1 MGMFVLGRMQHARS
15 SQRPRDIYVRY
26 PEVLQEG
33 VFLGPDVKI
42 LLGTKVAKCYP
53 LLTIK

>member
-1 MGMFVLGRMQHARS
+1 MIGNVCAWQDAACKE
-15 SQRPRDIYVRY
+15 QPRPRDIYVRY

-42 LLGTKVAKCYP
+42 LLGTKVAKC
-53 LLTIK
+53 